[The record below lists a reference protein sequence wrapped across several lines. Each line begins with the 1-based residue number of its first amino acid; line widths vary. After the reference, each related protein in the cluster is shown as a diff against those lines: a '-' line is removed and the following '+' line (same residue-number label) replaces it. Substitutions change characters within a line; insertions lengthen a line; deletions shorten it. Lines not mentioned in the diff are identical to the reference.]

1 MYSPSTTY
9 DSSYNISSFLNI
21 SPSLNISN
29 QTQPPRN
36 LSRTMGGIFDISL
49 NNNFPNSTNM
59 PSINFDFNS
68 NNFNDAVSQLSNAML
83 SSLSGAMNH
92 PDNSGNAIRADYSLF
107 VPQPPVTHSSNTRD
121 NATST
126 EDEETAEA

>member
-1 MYSPSTTY
+1 M
-9 DSSYNISSFLNI
+9 
-21 SPSLNISN
+21 
-29 QTQPPRN
+29 PP
-36 LSRTMGGIFDISL
+36 T
-49 NNNFPNSTNM
+49 
-59 PSINFDFNS
+59 INFDFNS

-92 PDNSGNAIRADYSLF
+92 PDNSGNTIRADYSLF
-107 VPQPPVTHSSNTRD
+107 VPQPHSSNTRD